1 MPKFKN
7 NFGENSWKLNF
18 WTKNW
23 ALSQCVNGGSDTE
36 IGYVCRFIIFYWF
49 CHPKMAKINSN
60 QLQRCRKK
68 NLEAHCSGFCYFFLH
83 KTSPWSFH
91 SVTIDEEQ
99 KIFYNYISRFKNIS
113 DNVMTHKAKVVAF
126 LRRISAKKHLTD
138 FPHMTSIFRTFYQSE
153 RSELQIQADLLTR
166 GPANLRFIFI

>member
-1 MPKFKN
+1 MRTCLILKVVELFYNKD
-7 NFGENSWKLNF
+7 NFS
-18 WTKNW
+18 
-23 ALSQCVNGGSDTE
+23 S
-36 IGYVCRFIIFYWF
+36 IISVL
-49 CHPKMAKINSN
+49 KRS
-60 QLQRCRKK
+60 LG
-68 NLEAHCSGFCYFFLH
+68 LEAHCSGFCYFFLH

-138 FPHMTSIFRTFYQSE
+138 FPHMTSIFTTF
-153 RSELQIQADLLTR
+153 
-166 GPANLRFIFI
+166 

>member
-1 MPKFKN
+1 MRFHENWIFGPKI
-7 NFGENSWKLNF
+7 GLCPSVYR
-18 WTKNW
+18 
-23 ALSQCVNGGSDTE
+23 VNGGSDTE

-60 QLQRCRKK
+60 QLRRCRKK
-68 NLEAHCSGFCYFFLH
+68 PWSSLFWFLLFLPLH

-113 DNVMTHKAKVVAF
+113 DNVMTHKAKVVVAF

-138 FPHMTSIFRTFYQSE
+138 FPHMTLIFRTFNQSE
-153 RSELQIQADLLTR
+153 RSELQIFVVYLWDLRNQISTSWKH
-166 GPANLRFIFI
+166 FYDF

>member
-60 QLQRCRKK
+60 QLRRCRK

-91 SVTIDEEQ
+91 SVTIDERSF
-99 KIFYNYISRFKNIS
+99 ITTFLLLMLKNIIQDDES
-113 DNVMTHKAKVVAF
+113 QSKV
-126 LRRISAKKHLTD
+126 SCKKHLKD
-138 FPHMTSIFRTFYQSE
+138 FPHFDMTSICVFFVIWYNFTHFS
-153 RSELQIQADLLTR
+153 
-166 GPANLRFIFI
+166 

>member
-1 MPKFKN
+1 MVMFGMKNQFRCQNSKN
-7 NFGENSWKLNF
+7 NSGETSRKLNF
-18 WTKNW
+18 GPKIGLCPSVYC
-23 ALSQCVNGGSDTE
+23 ANGGSDTE

-60 QLQRCRKK
+60 QLWRCRKK

-113 DNVMTHKAKVVAF
+113 SDNVMTHKAKVVAF
-126 LRRISAKKHLTD
+126 LRRTYICKKTLDRLST
-138 FPHMTSIFRTFYQSE
+138 Y
-153 RSELQIQADLLTR
+153 DL
-166 GPANLRFIFI
+166 NI